1 VHGRPLFAGPPEAAG
16 WVVSGASPQ
25 TWAHV
30 HLAER
35 RSLGIA
41 ARRHPV
47 HRFFASTR
55 QRRAKK
61 KAYKNGDEYKKSVM
75 PVHTTSDRT
84 AQVLLAF
91 VTRAATGQWPKIPGQ
106 ILSKRILQDVTTQIT
121 SASEIAEKKCNV
133 TRVFRIDD
141 SLLAEF
147 WIKRRGRKIARKKR
161 PSKGRRS
168 LNKFKLRM
176 QRNI

>member
-30 HLAER
+30 HLAQR

-41 ARRHPV
+41 ARRHPA

-75 PVHTTSDRT
+75 PVHTTSDRN
-84 AQVLLAF
+84 AQVLLVF
-91 VTRAATGQWPKIPGQ
+91 VTRAATVQWPKMSRQ
-106 ILSKRILQDVTTQIT
+106 ILRKRILQRRRDTNCFCVKNCRK
-121 SASEIAEKKCNV
+121 EVKCKEDIQN
-133 TRVFRIDD
+133 
-141 SLLAEF
+141 
-147 WIKRRGRKIARKKR
+147 RRF
-161 PSKGRRS
+161 
-168 LNKFKLRM
+168 L
-176 QRNI
+176 